1 MIILSAKSVLREDC
15 KGYIVNVTESVAYQV
30 IFANCLSQNPNKQG
44 MSAQGLLT
52 QTMSKEKPVQSTF
65 YDVNCLL
72 HIA

>member
-1 MIILSAKSVLREDC
+1 MLREDC

-30 IFANCLSQNPNKQG
+30 IFVSCLSQNPNEQG
-44 MSAQGLLT
+44 MSARGLLT
-52 QTMSKEKPVQSTF
+52 QTMSKENPVPSSF